1 MGVNF
6 NSSSAVT
13 EGIFLDGDY
22 CLDHSSIGIP
32 VHPLQYR
39 AIGVIQGIYEPLE
52 NTLTKGI
59 ITTADN
65 STFETVLLGKT
76 ISAVKNHVDLNEV
89 QNWVVYP
96 HIVPELDRIHL
107 QVAGIFVVN
116 NTNNNYLP
124 PNYFSIRGEVIYS
137 SKKEQKVIV
146 KICKNDSLSSKRISF
161 FKLELTGK
169 IPDHTIK
176 HFYSFSVF
184 LEGQKL
190 IIKKYIDLGLI
201 AVNF

>member
-1 MGVNF
+1 MVTQNILLDDDYGLDNK
-6 NSSSAVT
+6 AV
-13 EGIFLDGDY
+13 
-22 CLDHSSIGIP
+22 GIP

-59 ITTADN
+59 MTTVDN
-65 STFETVLLGKT
+65 STFETVILGKA

-96 HIVPELDRIHL
+96 HMIPESDRLHL
-107 QVAGIFVVN
+107 QILGIFVPN
-116 NTNNNYLP
+116 ITSNILP

-137 SKKEQKVIV
+137 SKKQDRVIV
-146 KICKNDSLSSKRISF
+146 KICKNKTLSHKRVFF

-169 IPDHTIK
+169 IPDQTIK
-176 HFYSFSVF
+176 HFYSFSTV
-184 LEGQKL
+184 LQGHKL
-190 IIKKYIDLGLI
+190 IIKNYIDLGLI
-201 AVNF
+201 AVNI

>member
-1 MGVNF
+1 V
-6 NSSSAVT
+6 VT
-13 EGIFLDGDY
+13 QKILFSGDY
-22 CLDHSSIGIP
+22 DLDDKAIGIP

-59 ITTADN
+59 MTTVDN
-65 STFETVLLGKT
+65 ANFETVILGKA

-96 HIVPELDRIHL
+96 HIIPESDRLHL
-107 QVAGIFVVN
+107 QVVGIFVPEN
-116 NTNNNYLP
+116 DHSLP

-137 SKKEQKVIV
+137 SKKQEKVIV
-146 KICKNDSLSSKRISF
+146 KICKNKTLSNRRVNF

-176 HFYSFSVF
+176 HFYSFSAV
-184 LEGQKL
+184 LEGHKL
-190 IIKKYIDLGLI
+190 MIKNYIDLGLI
-201 AVNF
+201 AVNI

>member
-1 MGVNF
+1 M
-6 NSSSAVT
+6 VT
-13 EGIFLDGDY
+13 ENILCDDYSLDK
-22 CLDHSSIGIP
+22 SAIGIP

-59 ITTADN
+59 MTTIDN
-65 STFETVLLGKT
+65 TTFETVILGKA

-96 HIVPELDRIHL
+96 HMIPESERLHL
-107 QVAGIFVVN
+107 QVLGIFVN
-116 NTNNNYLP
+116 KTENILP

-137 SKKEQKVIV
+137 SKKQEKVIV
-146 KICKNDSLSSKRISF
+146 KICKNKSLSSRRVHF

-169 IPDHTIK
+169 IPDQTIK
-176 HFYSFSVF
+176 HFYSFSTV
-184 LEGQKL
+184 LQGQKL
-190 IIKKYIDLGLI
+190 IIKNYIDLGFM
-201 AVNF
+201 AVNI